1 MNRLKKHF
9 EHVTRHD
16 LIIKDHLINSM
27 QVPYLNKL
35 VLNIGLG
42 SKLILNRKEI
52 VTSLLALELISSQR
66 ASMTRARKSIDK
78 FKLKKRMVIGSK
90 VTLRKKKMFFF
101 LDKLITEV
109 LPNLENL
116 EEFNKNYKR
125 SLNQNIKKNKTHRQ
139 RLGLRKNKS

>member
-101 LDKLITEV
+101 
-109 LPNLENL
+109 
-116 EEFNKNYKR
+116 
-125 SLNQNIKKNKTHRQ
+125 SRQ
-139 RLGLRKNKS
+139 INN